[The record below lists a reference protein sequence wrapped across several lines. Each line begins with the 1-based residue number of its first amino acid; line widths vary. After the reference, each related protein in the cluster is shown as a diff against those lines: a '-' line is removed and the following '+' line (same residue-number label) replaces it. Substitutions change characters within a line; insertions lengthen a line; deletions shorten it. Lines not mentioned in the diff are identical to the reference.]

1 MYTCRASSLSLSSP
15 MGWRQTVW
23 STAAAA
29 AAAAKL
35 IMASYRPSD
44 WFLRRR
50 DGSDDSDS
58 SHERD
63 RCPLW
68 PCRFYTYPVDR
79 RRRQYAL
86 RHPLLC
92 NSSSVRRPA
101 DWVKND
107 LLKIPLPPRK
117 SPQRLR
123 TFNQNFARLFG
134 VCIYAEWRR
143 PNFIQLS
150 PTLTK
155 LCHIKSDRTFLGLL
169 EKAVAK
175 NRVFSAMAWPISM
188 KIDTVMYA

>member
-29 AAAAKL
+29 AAKL
-35 IMASYRPSD
+35 ITASYRPSD

-68 PCRFYTYPVDR
+68 PCRFCTYPMDR

-92 NSSSVRRPA
+92 NLSSVRSPT
-101 DWVKND
+101 DWLKND
-107 LLKIPLPPRK
+107 LLKIPLPPPKKAPRW
-117 SPQRLR
+117 PR
-123 TFNQNFARLFG
+123 TFIKISHAYMAFASTLK
-134 VCIYAEWRR
+134 WR
-143 PNFIQLS
+143 NFIQLESNMISGEFPTQKS
-150 PTLTK
+150 PPP
-155 LCHIKSDRTFLGLL
+155 
-169 EKAVAK
+169 
-175 NRVFSAMAWPISM
+175 MAENF
-188 KIDTVMYA
+188 

>member
-1 MYTCRASSLSLSSP
+1 MYTFRASSLSLSSP
-15 MGWRQTVW
+15 MGWRQSVW
-23 STAAAA
+23 WTAAAA

-35 IMASYRPSD
+35 ITASYRPSD

-68 PCRFYTYPVDR
+68 PCRFYTYPMDR

-107 LLKIPLPPRK
+107 LLKIPLPQENLLK
-117 SPQRLR
+117 GWELLIKILHACLAFSSTLNDVGLILFSCLQLWQSYAILR
-123 TFNQNFARLFG
+123 ATVHFW
-134 VCIYAEWRR
+134 VC
-143 PNFIQLS
+143 
-150 PTLTK
+150 
-155 LCHIKSDRTFLGLL
+155 
-169 EKAVAK
+169 
-175 NRVFSAMAWPISM
+175 
-188 KIDTVMYA
+188 